1 MLALSRSAF
10 SDSLWPFCP
19 CIFPASILEQAAVF
33 YSRKSSWPSDQT
45 HVSCIGMQI
54 LSGPWNSPGQNTGVG
69 IRFLL
74 QGIFPTQGSNPGLL
88 NCRQILY
95 QLSHQGSPPNQRPLG
110 IQCSLRPATIN
121 YLSEL
126 HRCAT
131 LFSFWSWDRNW
142 CIWWTNLTWL
152 WISLHCF
159 SQAPFL
165 LAFIWTYLILSI
177 SVHYLRSFRGLS
189 RI

>member
-1 MLALSRSAF
+1 MLVLSRSAF
-10 SDSLWPFCP
+10 PDSLWPFCP
-19 CIFPASILEQAAVF
+19 CIFPASILEQVAVF

-45 HVSCIGMQI
+45 HVSCIGMRI
-54 LSGPWNSPGQNTGVG
+54 LDGPWNSPGQNTGVG
-69 IRFLL
+69 SHFLL
-74 QGIFPTQGSNPGLL
+74 PGIEPRSPEVQADSLPTEPSGK
-88 NCRQILY
+88 
-95 QLSHQGSPPNQRPLG
+95 PPDQRPLG
-110 IQCSLRPATIN
+110 IQCSLKPATIN

-126 HRCAT
+126 HWCAT

-152 WISLHCF
+152 WICLHCF

-177 SVHYLRSFRGLS
+177 SVHYLRSFGGLS